1 MAFSMDQIQKNK
13 RPKQNKINTKELF
26 SWTSHLENIS
36 DNAKLVITTYLMKRL
51 QMYGTNGLNS
61 ETYKYMIKN
70 VLKNCCGKEFIDIT
84 PNDTELNLDE
94 LLFQFK
100 SMLHEH
106 MKYKKSLYNHNLYFG
121 VDKLD
126 LTRLVNPI
134 SSKNKSTRRQT
145 LTREEIEQY
154 FERCNII

>member
-1 MAFSMDQIQKNK
+1 MDQVQKNK

-36 DNAKLVITTYLMKRL
+36 DNAKLVVTTYLMKRL
-51 QMYGTNGLNS
+51 QMFGTNGLNS

-94 LLFQFK
+94 ILFQFK
-100 SMLHEH
+100 SMLHKH
-106 MKYKKSLYNHNLYFG
+106 MEYKKSLYNHNLYFG

-126 LTRLVNPI
+126 LTRLVTPI
-134 SSKNKSTRRQT
+134 SSKHKSTRRQT

-154 FERCNII
+154 FEGCNII